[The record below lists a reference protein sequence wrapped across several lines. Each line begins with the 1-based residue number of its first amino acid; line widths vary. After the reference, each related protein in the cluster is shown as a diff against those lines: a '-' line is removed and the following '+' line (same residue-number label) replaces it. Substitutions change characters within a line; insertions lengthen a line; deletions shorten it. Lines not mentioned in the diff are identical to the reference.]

1 MLAEEICKRGLKL
14 CLRGQIRADRVNPR
28 RMESLKKCGFFQF
41 AVGFENFAGSALR
54 RIAKYADVETN
65 HYSMGTLL
73 ELGYLVQAGFILFD
87 KATSLEELCINFDAL
102 NKYRTA
108 VFRGIYS
115 EMFAAPATS
124 FTRSLQRRQMIS
136 FSSNGNATYLVEDPM
151 AETIRESLRR
161 WQKEYGTLADRI
173 TDPISSPKALC
184 AAEMKECHSVYLEM
198 RDKGLDFF
206 GKLLEIACE
215 ASSVRVF
222 ERQAYDLTSVCLEE
236 SKDFREYLDDKIRR
250 VYRDFDIRYQGGG
263 NVFL

>member
-1 MLAEEICKRGLKL
+1 MPSRSGPGRSCKSKEDGVIKE
-14 CLRGQIRADRVNPR
+14 
-28 RMESLKKCGFFQF
+28 MWFFQF

-54 RIAKYADVETN
+54 RIAKHADVETN

-87 KATSLEELCINFDAL
+87 NATSLEELCMNFDAL

-115 EMFAAPATS
+115 EMFAAPGTS

-151 AETIRESLRR
+151 AETIRGSLRR

-198 RDKGLDFF
+198 RDKDLDFF

-215 ASSVRVF
+215 AFSVRVF

-250 VYRDFDIRYQGGG
+250 VHRDFDIRYQGGG